1 MAQFNLI
8 MDRTAILSEI
18 WAFNEESLHMNGA
31 ESLVETML
39 ASDVSICFANPG
51 TSEMHFV
58 AALDT
63 HPEMR
68 CILCLFEGGVT
79 GAADGYA
86 RMSGNVAGTLL
97 HLGPGFANGW
107 ANLHNARKGLSGIL
121 NVVGDHAGYHLKHDA
136 PLQSDLDGVAG
147 SISHWVRRA
156 TDGTMVSQL
165 GADAIQ
171 AARGGQIATLIL
183 QADAA
188 WGDGASDVQ
197 TASPTLPKHRPDAHR
212 IVAAAGDLTK
222 PGAALL
228 VGGPALFGKGAE
240 LAGQI
245 AARTGCRLLAP
256 FFAPRIA
263 FGDGAVKFEP
273 LFYPSDL
280 NAEFLRDFTRIV
292 LVGEDPPVNFF
303 AYPGKPSTPE
313 PAGCAID
320 RLCYGDWDILATLQD
335 LADAAGVDGSETIAR
350 IQPSIPDSQ
359 TGKLT
364 AEGIGR
370 GLAQSIPAGSILVN
384 EAVTAGQGIWP
395 FVNLAASHDRLN
407 NTGGSIGQCLPN
419 ALGAAT
425 ACPDRPVFA
434 VSGDGSAM
442 YQLQSLWT
450 AARERMDITFVII
463 ANRGYQILHHEL
475 EAQGAPKPGRNA
487 RAMFDIEDPLLD
499 WISLAKGHGVVGERV
514 ETEQAFVEALNTAAA
529 SKGPYLIEAA
539 I

>member
-1 MAQFNLI
+1 
-8 MDRTAILSEI
+8 
-18 WAFNEESLHMNGA
+18 MNGA
-31 ESLVETML
+31 EALVETML
-39 ASDVSICFANPG
+39 ASDVNVCFANPG

-63 HPEMR
+63 HPDMR

-107 ANLHNARKGLSGIL
+107 ANLHNARKGYSGMV

-147 SISHWVRRA
+147 SVSHWVRRA
-156 TDGTMVSQL
+156 TDGSMVSDL
-165 GADAIQ
+165 GANAIQ
-171 AARGGQIATLIL
+171 AARNGQIATLIL

-188 WGDGASDVQ
+188 WGDSVTGPSAAAPAIQ
-197 TASPTLPKHRPDAHR
+197 RHRPEANR
-212 IVAAAGDLTK
+212 IDAAASNLQK

-228 VGGPALFGKGAE
+228 VSGPALFGAGAE

-263 FGDGAVKFEP
+263 LGEGAVDIEV
-273 LFYPSDL
+273 LFYPGDV
-280 NAEFLRDFTRIV
+280 NAEFLQNLNRIV

-320 RLCYGDWDILATLQD
+320 RLCYGDWDILWTLQA
-335 LADAAGVDGSETIAR
+335 LADAVGVDGGEEVPR
-350 IQPSIPDSQ
+350 IERAIPELVS
-359 TGKLT
+359 GPLT

-370 GLAQSIPAGSILVN
+370 SLARSIPENAILVN
-384 EAVTAGQGIWP
+384 EAVTAGPGIWP
-395 FVNLAASHDRLN
+395 FVNLAAAHDRIN
-407 NTGGSIGQCLPN
+407 NTGGAIGQCLPN
-419 ALGAAT
+419 AIGAAC
-425 ACPDRPVFA
+425 ACPDRSVIA

-442 YQLQSLWT
+442 YQLQCLWT
-450 AARERMDITFVII
+450 AARERMDITFLII

-499 WISLAKGHGVVGERV
+499 WVKLAEGHGVQGLRV
-514 ETEQAFVEALNTAAA
+514 DTEQALVGAMAKAAA
-529 SKGPYLIEAA
+529 THGPFLIEAA

>member
-1 MAQFNLI
+1 
-8 MDRTAILSEI
+8 
-18 WAFNEESLHMNGA
+18 MNGA
-31 ESLVETML
+31 EALVETML
-39 ASDVSICFANPG
+39 ASDVTVCFANPG

-63 HPEMR
+63 HPEMK

-86 RMSGNVAGTLL
+86 KMSGNVAGTLL

-107 ANLHNARKGLSGIL
+107 ANMHNARKGQAGMV

-136 PLQSDLDGVAG
+136 PLQSDLEGVAG

-156 TDGTMVSQL
+156 TDGNMVAGL

-171 AARGGQIATLIL
+171 AARNGQIATLIL
-183 QADAA
+183 QADSAWSDSGLGPSVAA
-188 WGDGASDVQ
+188 PALKRHRPETSRVAVAATD
-197 TASPTLPKHRPDAHR
+197 LCRPDA
-212 IVAAAGDLTK
+212 G
-222 PGAALL
+222 LL
-228 VGGPALFGKGAE
+228 VSGPALFGVGAE
-240 LAGQI
+240 LVGQI

-263 FGDGAVKFEP
+263 LGEGAVRFEI
-273 LFYPSDL
+273 LFYPGDQ
-280 NAEFLRDFTRIV
+280 NAEFLQELKRIV

-320 RLCYGDWDILATLQD
+320 RLCYGDWDVNWTLQA
-335 LADAAGVDGSETIAR
+335 LAEAVGVDGSEVVPR
-350 IQPSIPDSQ
+350 IGRVIPALNE
-359 TGKLT
+359 GPLT

-370 GLAQSIPAGSILVN
+370 GLACSVPEGAILVN
-384 EAVTAGQGIWP
+384 EAVTAGPGIWP
-395 FVNLAASHDRLN
+395 SVNLAAAHDRIN
-407 NTGGSIGQCLPN
+407 NTGGAIGQCLPN
-419 ALGAAT
+419 AIGAAV

-442 YQLQSLWT
+442 YQIQCLWT

-475 EAQGAPKPGRNA
+475 EAQGAPKAGRNA

-499 WISLAKGHGVVGERV
+499 WVKMAEGHGVPSVRV
-514 ETEQAFVEALNTAAA
+514 DTEHSFAQAMAKAAA
-529 SKGPYLIEAA
+529 TRGPFLIEAA

>member
-1 MAQFNLI
+1 
-8 MDRTAILSEI
+8 
-18 WAFNEESLHMNGA
+18 MNGA
-31 ESLVETML
+31 EALVKTML
-39 ASDVSICFANPG
+39 ASEVTVCFANPG

-63 HPEMR
+63 HPDMH

-97 HLGPGFANGW
+97 HLGPGFGNSW
-107 ANLHNARKGLSGIL
+107 ANLHNARKGGSGIV

-147 SISHWVRRA
+147 SVSHWVGRA
-156 TDGTMVSQL
+156 TDSSMVAGL
-165 GADAIQ
+165 GADAIR

-188 WGDGASDVQ
+188 WGSSVAG
-197 TASPTLPKHRPDAHR
+197 PTIAAQPIQKHRPDMDH
-212 IVAAAGDLTK
+212 IAASSKALFE
-222 PGAALL
+222 PGAGLL
-228 VGGPALFGKGAE
+228 VGGRALFGAGAE

-256 FFAPRIA
+256 FFAPRMA
-263 FGDGAVKFEP
+263 FGEGAVRFEP
-273 LFYPSDL
+273 MLYAADQ
-280 NAEFLRDFTRIV
+280 NAEFLKDLTRIV

-303 AYPGKPSTPE
+303 AYPDKPSTPE

-320 RLCYGDWDILATLQD
+320 RLCYGDWDILWTLQA
-335 LADAAGVDGSETIAR
+335 LAEAAGVDGSEIVAR
-350 IQPSIPDSQ
+350 IERSIPEVES
-359 TGKLT
+359 GPLT
-364 AEGIGR
+364 ADGIGR
-370 GLAQSIPAGSILVN
+370 SLARSIPEGAIMVN
-384 EAVTAGQGIWP
+384 EAVTAGAGIWP
-395 FVNLAASHDRLN
+395 WVNRAAAHDRIN

-419 ALGAAT
+419 ALGAAV

-434 VSGDGSAM
+434 ISGDGSAM
-442 YQLQSLWT
+442 YQLQCLWT
-450 AARERMDITFVII
+450 AAREQMNITFVII
-463 ANRGYQILHHEL
+463 ANKGYQILHHEL

-487 RAMFDIEDPLLD
+487 RAMFDIEDP
-499 WISLAKGHGVVGERV
+499 SLNWVALATGHGVPSIRADTVDAFSQAL
-514 ETEQAFVEALNTAAA
+514 ETVAA
-529 SKGPYLIEAA
+529 SNGPFLIEAA

>member
-1 MAQFNLI
+1 
-8 MDRTAILSEI
+8 
-18 WAFNEESLHMNGA
+18 MNGA
-31 ESLVETML
+31 EALVETML
-39 ASDVSICFANPG
+39 ASGVTVCFANPG

-63 HPEMR
+63 HPDMR

-97 HLGPGFANGW
+97 HLGPGFGNGW
-107 ANLHNARKGLSGIL
+107 SNLHNARKGHTGIV

-136 PLQSDLDGVAG
+136 PLQSDLDGVVA
-147 SISHWVRRA
+147 SISHWTRRA
-156 TDGTMVSQL
+156 TDGSMVAGI
-165 GADAIQ
+165 GADAIR
-171 AARGGQIATLIL
+171 AARNGQIATVVL

-188 WGDGASDVQ
+188 WGDSVTGLAK
-197 TASPTLPKHRPDAHR
+197 AAPPTPKHRPDAAR
-212 IVAAAGDLTK
+212 ISTAAKVLTQ
-222 PGAALL
+222 PGTALL
-228 VGGPALFGKGAE
+228 ASGPALFGEGAE

-263 FGDGAVKFEP
+263 LGDGAVDFETM
-273 LFYPSDL
+273 FYPAEL
-280 NAEFLRDFTRIV
+280 NAEFLKDVKRIV

-320 RLCYGDWDILATLQD
+320 RLCFGDWDITWTLEALAE
-335 LADAAGVDGSETIAR
+335 AVGADGSEDIAR
-350 IQPSIPDSQ
+350 INCTLPDPQ
-359 TGKLT
+359 NGPLT
-364 AEGIGR
+364 AAGIGR
-370 GLAQSIPAGSILVN
+370 SLARAIPEGAILVN
-384 EAVTAGQGIWP
+384 EAVTAGGDIWP
-395 FVNLAASHDRLN
+395 FVDKAAPHDRIN

-419 ALGAAT
+419 ALGASV
-425 ACPDRPVFA
+425 ACPDRSVFA

-442 YQLQSLWT
+442 YQVQCLWT
-450 AARERMDITFVII
+450 AARERMDITFVIV
-463 ANRGYQILHHEL
+463 ANRGYQILHLEL

-499 WISLAKGHGVVGERV
+499 WVALSAGHGVPAIRV
-514 ETEQAFVEALNTAAA
+514 ETEEDLATALEQAAA
-529 SKGPYLIEAA
+529 TDGPFLIEAA